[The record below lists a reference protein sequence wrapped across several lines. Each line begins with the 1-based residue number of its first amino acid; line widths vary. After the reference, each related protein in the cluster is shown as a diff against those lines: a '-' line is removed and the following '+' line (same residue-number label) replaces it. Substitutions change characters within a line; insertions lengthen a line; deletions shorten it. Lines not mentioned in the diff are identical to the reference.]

1 MNDTLFIP
9 GLIIFLLGMFFG
21 MITPVYWCYLG
32 DNATKLTCCFPIVFN
47 SILIIIGISLIVFST
62 M

>member
-9 GLIIFLLGMFFG
+9 GLIIFLLGIFFG

-32 DNATKLTCCFPIVFN
+32 ENASKLTCCFPIILN
-47 SILIIIGISLIVFST
+47 SALIIIGICLIVFSST
-62 M
+62 